1 MRSGDR
7 QDLSLFQGMALSGM
21 TNEQVWL
28 RQVSVGGEATDLE
41 VEAYILGLL
50 QIDPHQHDLI
60 AQALNEYF
68 VDHGGNH
75 PVQYSDSA
83 RA

>member
-1 MRSGDR
+1 MTPD
-7 QDLSLFQGMALSGM
+7 DVEELSLFEGLALSGM

-28 RQVSVGGEATDLE
+28 RQVGVGGDAADIE

-50 QIDPHQHDLI
+50 DTDAHQHDLI

-75 PVQYSDSA
+75 PVQYSDSD